1 MVNYKNSKVYKIWS
15 HKGDKIYV
23 GSTTKQYLSQRMD
36 KHRSEYK
43 YWKTKQIT
51 YMSSYILFEEYGLEN
66 CFIELLEAH
75 ECNSRDEL
83 HKLEGKYIRELECI
97 NRCIAGRTRSE
108 RREDNKEK
116 LNEQMKQYYLEN
128 KEIISEYQKQY
139 HEVNKDKISEKTK
152 IYHEV
157 NKDKISEKNK
167 EKFNC
172 ECGNSYTY
180 PNKSRHLKSII
191 HCQFIESKTT

>member
-1 MVNYKNSKVYKIWS
+1 MVNYTNSKVYKIWS

-116 LNEQMKQYYLEN
+116 LKEQMKQYYLEN

-139 HEVNKDKISEKTK
+139 
-152 IYHEV
+152 YEV

-191 HCQFIESKTT
+191 HCKYIESKTT